1 VPLLTWVGFR
11 SAGFIEEAFETVQRV
26 ERGLLWAVVGL
37 TLALAAWLWIWKR
50 RRAQQRRAELTEAF
64 VQPKTPVQG
73 PPTPTGGPAPDA
85 VVAEPADDPRSAPTP
100 SAEGLDDPAADAI
113 EDTEPPDEG

>member
-1 VPLLTWVGFR
+1 MTQLHPVT
-11 SAGFIEEAFETVQRV
+11 A
-26 ERGLLWAVVGL
+26 
-37 TLALAAWLWIWKR
+37 ALAAALFTLPASAQFG

-73 PPTPTGGPAPDA
+73 PPTPTGDPAPDA
-85 VVAEPADDPRSAPTP
+85 VVAEPADDPRAAPTP